1 MAYDAFDYEQC
12 RSKEIISEK
21 RKKMLQK
28 ITDERLL
35 PVVDAVTKYGMAG
48 YQESIGLNQIS
59 I

>member
-1 MAYDAFDYEQC
+1 MSSADRKKYFL
-12 RSKEIISEK
+12 K
-21 RKKMLQK
+21 RERKMLQK

-35 PVVDAVTKYGMAG
+35 PVVDAVTKYGVAG

>member
-1 MAYDAFDYEQC
+1 M
-12 RSKEIISEK
+12 

-35 PVVDAVTKYGMAG
+35 PVVDAVTKYGVAG